1 MNNSIRR
8 KKSHKFLSRT
18 SKALLVITFFLSVIG
33 IIAVYSAS
41 LHTGKPFFQNSG
53 GKQLVRMIIGLFI
66 GTFFF
71 FLQKKFLFDRTY
83 WFYGVGI
90 ILVMLPYF
98 LGGDSTGTSRWLNFG
113 GINFQPSELMKIL
126 VVLAV
131 AKNLSNTEISPK
143 KFKVFITPVI
153 MTLIPT
159 AIILKQPD
167 LGTAMIL
174 VFSLFPMLFWAE
186 TRLFHIFLLIAPV
199 VSVLTAFN
207 FYTFFIWVIVLGFVL
222 YFTQEKWIILV
233 LLFLFNL
240 SLGFTTPVMWNN
252 LHPYQQNRI
261 LTMFN
266 VEADPQGA
274 GYQVIQSQVAIG
286 SGGMW
291 GKGFGQG
298 TQTHLK
304 FLPEQH
310 TDFIF
315 SVIGEEWGFF
325 GVSIVLFLYLMLIL
339 LSFQT
344 AYKIK
349 NKFSALVIVGLTSIL
364 FFHIVIN
371 IAMTVGLMPV
381 TGLPLPFLS
390 YGGTFILICSIII
403 GLILNMSV
411 VKTRY

>member
-1 MNNSIRR
+1 MDYRR
-8 KKSHKFLSRT
+8 INKKSNRFLSRT
-18 SKALLVITFFLSVIG
+18 SKAILVIVFLLSVIG
-33 IIAVYSAS
+33 VMTVYSAS
-41 LHTGKPFFQNSG
+41 LHTGQPFFQNAG
-53 GKQLVRMIIGLFI
+53 GKQMVRMIIGLFV
-66 GTFFF
+66 GTFVFF
-71 FLQKKFLFDRTY
+71 IQKKFLFEKAY
-83 WFYGVGI
+83 WFYGIGI
-90 ILVMLPYF
+90 ALVLLPSF
-98 LGGDSTGTSRWLNFG
+98 FGVDGSGTSRWLNFG
-113 GINFQPSELMKIL
+113 GINFQPSEMMKIIL
-126 VVLAV
+126 VLAV
-131 AKNLSNTEISPK
+131 ARNLSHTELSPK
-143 KFKVFITPVI
+143 TFKVFIIPVI
-153 MTLIPT
+153 MALVPT

-174 VFSLFPMLFWAE
+174 IFTLFPMLFWAE
-186 TRLFHIFLLIAPV
+186 TRLFHIFLMIAPV

-207 FYTFFIWVIVLGFVL
+207 FYTFFIWVILLGLIL
-222 YFTQEKWIILV
+222 YFTQEHWV
-233 LLFLFNL
+233 LLIVLFLFNL
-240 SLGFTTPVMWNN
+240 SLGFTTPVIWNN
-252 LHPYQQNRI
+252 LHSYQQNRI

-266 VEADPQGA
+266 VDADPQGS

-286 SGGMW
+286 SGGIW

-315 SVIGEEWGFF
+315 SVLGEEWGFA
-325 GVSIVLFLYLMLIL
+325 GVSLVLLLYFLLII

-344 AYKIK
+344 AYKLK
-349 NKFSALVIVGLTSIL
+349 DKFSSLVVVGLTSIL
-364 FFHIVIN
+364 FFHVVIN

-390 YGGTFILICSIII
+390 YGGSFVLTCSVII

>member
-1 MNNSIRR
+1 MVVV
-8 KKSHKFLSRT
+8 FL
-18 SKALLVITFFLSVIG
+18 LSVIG
-33 IIAVYSAS
+33 VMTVYSAS
-41 LHTGKPFFQNSG
+41 LHTGQPFFQNAG
-53 GKQLVRMIIGLFI
+53 GKQMIRMIIGLFV
-66 GTFFF
+66 GTFVFF
-71 FLQKKFLFDRTY
+71 IQKKFLFEKAY
-83 WFYGVGI
+83 WFYGIGI
-90 ILVMLPYF
+90 ALVLLPYF
-98 LGGDSTGTSRWLNFG
+98 FGTDGSGTSRWLNFG
-113 GINFQPSELMKIL
+113 GMNFQPSEMMKIIM
-126 VVLAV
+126 VLAV
-131 AKNLSNTEISPK
+131 ARNLSNTELSPK
-143 KFKVFITPVI
+143 TFKVFIIPVI
-153 MTLIPT
+153 MALVPT

-174 VFSLFPMLFWAE
+174 IFTLFPMLFWAE
-186 TRLFHIFLLIAPV
+186 TRLFHIFLMIAPV

-207 FYTFFIWVIVLGFVL
+207 FYTFFIWVILLGLIL
-222 YFTQEKWIILV
+222 YFTHERWV
-233 LLFLFNL
+233 LLIVLFLFNL
-240 SLGFTTPVMWNN
+240 SLGFTTPIIWNN
-252 LHPYQQNRI
+252 LHSYQQNRI

-315 SVIGEEWGFF
+315 SVLGEEWGFV
-325 GVSIVLFLYLMLIL
+325 GVSLVLLLYFLLII

-344 AYKIK
+344 AYKLK
-349 NKFSALVIVGLTSIL
+349 DKFSSLVVVGLTSIL
-364 FFHIVIN
+364 FFHVVIN

-390 YGGTFILICSIII
+390 YGGSFVLSCSVII

>member
-1 MNNSIRR
+1 MPTA
-8 KKSHKFLSRT
+8 KLLSRT
-18 SKALLVITFFLSVIG
+18 SKAIIATTFILSVIG
-33 IIAVYSAS
+33 LITVYSAS
-41 LHTGKPFFQNSG
+41 LHSALPLLKRVS
-53 GKQLVRMIIGLFI
+53 GKQAVWMFLGILT
-66 GTFFF
+66 GTFVFF
-71 FLQKKFLFDRTY
+71 IQKKFLFEYAY
-83 WFYGVGI
+83 WFYGIGI
-90 ILVMLPYF
+90 GLTLLPYF
-98 LGGDSTGTSRWLNFG
+98 FGSGTAGTDRWLSYG
-113 GINFQPSELMKIL
+113 GFNFQPSEVMKIIT
-126 VVLAV
+126 VLAI
-131 AKNLSNTEISPK
+131 AKNLSNTEMSPRN
-143 KFKVFITPVI
+143 FKVFIMPVI
-153 MTLIPT
+153 IALIPT

-174 VFSLFPMLFWAE
+174 VFSLVPMLFWAE

-199 VSVLTAFN
+199 LSVVTAFN
-207 FYTFFIWVIVLGFVL
+207 FYSFFIWVIILAIVL
-222 YFTQEKWIILV
+222 YFSQEKLMVMLILFIV
-233 LLFLFNL
+233 NL
-240 SLGFTTPVMWNN
+240 SLGFTTPVMWNK

-286 SGGMW
+286 SGGMM
-291 GKGFGQG
+291 GKGIGQG

-315 SVIGEEWGFF
+315 SVLGEEHGFV
-325 GVSIVLFLYLMLIL
+325 GVVVVLMLYMFLVLFSY
-339 LSFQT
+339 QT
-344 AYKIK
+344 AYKLK
-349 NKFSALVIVGLTSIL
+349 DKFSSLVVVGLTSVL

-371 IAMTVGLMPV
+371 IAMVVGLMPV

-390 YGGTFILICSIII
+390 YGGTFILTCSIIV